1 MWLYG
6 SRWYMK
12 KFETLIL
19 HFYQDHHDLDY
30 MNELLKDTN
39 IKSVSSNNYDSF
51 ISIISFL
58 KPTHVVAPFEYFS
71 DSLLQYVNEFKE
83 RMPRSRL
90 AFVRN
95 FSCEKSFSQAAK
107 KYASEQIHFIEV
119 ISSKSISACFG
130 FELELL
136 KSADQQAELHKRIKT
151 MEYDF
156 LNSVYHRSLKNLAYL
171 SYFHFPQH
179 LAETSGKM
187 IRNWHS
193 LVGTVRM
200 FDLGYIE
207 DSLQG
212 LEDEAIEIQ
221 QHYESIEKMLDEHY
235 TNTLKLLNKLYT
247 PEQLDREK
255 FK

>member
-1 MWLYG
+1 
-6 SRWYMK
+6 MK

-19 HFYQDHHDLDY
+19 HFYQDHHDLDF

-39 IKSVSSNNYDSF
+39 IKCVSSNNYESF
-51 ISIISFL
+51 LSIISFL
-58 KPTHVVAPFEYFS
+58 KPTHVVAPFENFV
-71 DSLLQYVNEFKE
+71 DSISQYVAEFKE

-95 FSCEKSFSQAAK
+95 FACEKLFAQASK
-107 KYASEQIHFIEV
+107 RYSSDQVKFIDV
-119 ISSKSISACFG
+119 ISSESIRNSFG
-130 FELELL
+130 FELEVL
-136 KSADQQAELHKRIKT
+136 KNDDQKAELQRRIKT

-200 FDLGYIE
+200 FNLGAIE

-221 QHYESIEKMLDEHY
+221 QHYESIEKKLDEHY
-235 TNTLKLLNKLYT
+235 TNTLKLLNQLYT
-247 PEQLDREK
+247 PEQLDREN
-255 FK
+255 FN